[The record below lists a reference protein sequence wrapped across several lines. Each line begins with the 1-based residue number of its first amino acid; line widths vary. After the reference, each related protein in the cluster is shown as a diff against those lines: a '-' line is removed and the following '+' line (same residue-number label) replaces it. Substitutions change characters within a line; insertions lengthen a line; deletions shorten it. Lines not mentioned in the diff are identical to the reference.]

1 MSCDGDDFNL
11 EECKV
16 NVNEF
21 VLPGDFPKDDDGN
34 LLENT
39 IQPLSDAPEQ
49 ILKNVGHMQLRITHD
64 KQDVINTFDIEANKF
79 LPGANYQILV
89 QSPDQKGPLDKD
101 GKPTNILRTSIFH
114 KITDENSVHIFWLLP
129 QFVMI
134 TAAEIL
140 FSITTLQFSF
150 TQAPESMKA
159 VMMAIRMLTNA
170 VGNIIDVVVISAL
183 DGVFDHQWQFFFL
196 FAGLMF
202 LDMMIF
208 AWMATGY
215 TYVDYTTKERKDD
228 EDEDDKKSITYD
240 KKEEAEKSRDDDGE

>member
-1 MSCDGDDFNL
+1 
-11 EECKV
+11 
-16 NVNEF
+16 
-21 VLPGDFPKDDDGN
+21 
-34 LLENT
+34 
-39 IQPLSDAPEQ
+39 
-49 ILKNVGHMQLRITHD
+49 
-64 KQDVINTFDIEANKF
+64 
-79 LPGANYQILV
+79 
-89 QSPDQKGPLDKD
+89 
-101 GKPTNILRTSIFH
+101 
-114 KITDENSVHIFWLLP
+114 
-129 QFVMI
+129 MI

-208 AWMATGY
+208 AWYYFLPIFSLFSHFYSFIFLFSLNFSPLYYHFEHFLFILIGWQLDIHMW
-215 TYVDYTTKERKDD
+215 
-228 EDEDDKKSITYD
+228 IILQ
-240 KKEEAEKSRDDDGE
+240 KKEKKMRMKMIKSL

>member
-1 MSCDGDDFNL
+1 
-11 EECKV
+11 
-16 NVNEF
+16 
-21 VLPGDFPKDDDGN
+21 
-34 LLENT
+34 
-39 IQPLSDAPEQ
+39 
-49 ILKNVGHMQLRITHD
+49 
-64 KQDVINTFDIEANKF
+64 
-79 LPGANYQILV
+79 
-89 QSPDQKGPLDKD
+89 
-101 GKPTNILRTSIFH
+101 
-114 KITDENSVHIFWLLP
+114 
-129 QFVMI
+129 MI

-208 AWMATGY
+208 AWYYFLPIFSLFCSFLFIYFSFFFQFFILYYHFEHFLFILIGWQLDIHMW
-215 TYVDYTTKERKDD
+215 
-228 EDEDDKKSITYD
+228 IILQ
-240 KKEEAEKSRDDDGE
+240 KKEKKMRMKMIKSL

>member
-1 MSCDGDDFNL
+1 
-11 EECKV
+11 
-16 NVNEF
+16 
-21 VLPGDFPKDDDGN
+21 
-34 LLENT
+34 
-39 IQPLSDAPEQ
+39 
-49 ILKNVGHMQLRITHD
+49 
-64 KQDVINTFDIEANKF
+64 
-79 LPGANYQILV
+79 
-89 QSPDQKGPLDKD
+89 
-101 GKPTNILRTSIFH
+101 
-114 KITDENSVHIFWLLP
+114 
-129 QFVMI
+129 MI

-208 AWMATGY
+208 AWY
-215 TYVDYTTKERKDD
+215 YFLPIFSLFSHFYSFIFLFSLNFSYYITTLN
-228 EDEDDKKSITYD
+228 IFFLFL
-240 KKEEAEKSRDDDGE
+240 

>member
-1 MSCDGDDFNL
+1 
-11 EECKV
+11 
-16 NVNEF
+16 
-21 VLPGDFPKDDDGN
+21 
-34 LLENT
+34 
-39 IQPLSDAPEQ
+39 
-49 ILKNVGHMQLRITHD
+49 
-64 KQDVINTFDIEANKF
+64 
-79 LPGANYQILV
+79 
-89 QSPDQKGPLDKD
+89 
-101 GKPTNILRTSIFH
+101 
-114 KITDENSVHIFWLLP
+114 
-129 QFVMI
+129 MI

-208 AWMATGY
+208 AWYYFLPIFSLFCSFLFIYFSFFSQFFILYYHFEHFLFILIGWQLDIHMW
-215 TYVDYTTKERKDD
+215 
-228 EDEDDKKSITYD
+228 IILQ
-240 KKEEAEKSRDDDGE
+240 KKEKKMRMKMIKSL

>member
-1 MSCDGDDFNL
+1 
-11 EECKV
+11 
-16 NVNEF
+16 
-21 VLPGDFPKDDDGN
+21 
-34 LLENT
+34 
-39 IQPLSDAPEQ
+39 
-49 ILKNVGHMQLRITHD
+49 
-64 KQDVINTFDIEANKF
+64 
-79 LPGANYQILV
+79 
-89 QSPDQKGPLDKD
+89 
-101 GKPTNILRTSIFH
+101 
-114 KITDENSVHIFWLLP
+114 
-129 QFVMI
+129 MI

-208 AWMATGY
+208 AWY
-215 TYVDYTTKERKDD
+215 YFLPIFSLFSHFY
-228 EDEDDKKSITYD
+228 SFIFLFSLNFSYYIT
-240 KKEEAEKSRDDDGE
+240 RVLLP